1 MIDESLTRDPIPP
14 LLKRLALPV
23 GVGFFFN
30 TMYNVVD
37 TWFAGGI
44 STTAVAAV
52 SLSFPFFFI
61 IIAVGSGI
69 STGSAA
75 LIGHALGRGNRD
87 EGSLIARQTIGFAL
101 WHGVILACAGIL
113 FSPPLF
119 RAMGAGGEY
128 LTLATSYMGVMF
140 IGAPLFILN
149 QSQNGILNATGDTK
163 SFRNFL
169 IVAFLLNLIYDPWF
183 IYGGLGVPPLG
194 LPGIAWGTVVI
205 QCLGSFYLFSRVVG
219 TGLVGGVSRDLFL
232 PRWWVYRELFLL
244 GAPSSLTMLTVAIGI
259 FVITWFV
266 GRYGS
271 SAVAAYGIGTRI
283 EQIVL
288 LPVMGLNV
296 ATLTLTARNAGA
308 LLFDRVR
315 ETVRHATSLGTRL
328 MLGGMVILA
337 AGGGWLMEIFTNDPS
352 VIDAG
357 RGYLRMAGFLAPA
370 YVILYINSFALQ
382 GLKQPRF
389 PLLIGVYR
397 QVLAPLPLLWFL
409 TKSGGVG
416 VEGVWWGIFV
426 VNWSAALMSMLYV
439 RRVMNRLDLDEG

>member
-1 MIDESLTRDPIPP
+1 MIDDSLTTDPIPP
-14 LLKRLALPV
+14 LVRRLALPV
-23 GVGFFFN
+23 GIGFFFN

-75 LIGHALGRGNRD
+75 LIGHALGRGDRE
-87 EGSLIARQTIGFAL
+87 EGKIIARQTIGFAL
-101 WHGVILACAGIL
+101 WHGVMLAGVGIILA
-113 FSPPLF
+113 PPLF
-119 RAMGAGGEY
+119 RAMGATGEY
-128 LTLATSYMGVMF
+128 LHLARSYMTVMF
-140 IGAPLFILN
+140 LGAPLFILN
-149 QSQNGILNATGDTK
+149 QSQNGILNAAGDTR

-205 QCLGSFYLFSRVVG
+205 QGVGVIYLFSRVQK
-219 TGLVGGVSRDLFL
+219 TTLVERVSSDLFL
-232 PRWWVYRELFLL
+232 PRWRIYRELFLL

-266 GRYGS
+266 GRFGS

-296 ATLTLTARNAGA
+296 ATLTLAARNAGA

-315 ETVRHATSLGTRL
+315 ETVRYATTLGIRMMTV
-328 MLGGMVILA
+328 GMVILL
-337 AGGGWLMEIFTNDPS
+337 AGGHRLMGFFSDDPS
-352 VIDAG
+352 VIATGSD
-357 RGYLRMAGFLAPA
+357 YLRMAGLLAPA

-389 PLLIGVYR
+389 PLLIGLYR
-397 QVLAPLPLLWFL
+397 QFLAPLPLLWLL
-409 TKSGGVG
+409 TSVG
-416 VEGVWWGIFV
+416 EWGISGVWWGIFM
-426 VNWSAALMSMLYV
+426 VNWSAALMSILYV
-439 RRVMNRLDLDEG
+439 RRVMGRLDLDEG